1 MVCVL
6 GDIWGSIGVYGVG
19 NNIVRN
25 KGEGY
30 VVANGERTIED
41 SRR

>member
-1 MVCVL
+1 M
-6 GDIWGSIGVYGVG
+6 GVYGVG

-30 VVANGERTIED
+30 VVVNDERTVED
-41 SRR
+41 DVWTVGR